1 MPGVGGGAAVEAD
14 GLTRRFGRTLACAD
28 ISLKVPA
35 GGIFAL
41 LGNNGAGKSTFVKM
55 LVGLLRPTAGR
66 AQVLGRPAGDLAA
79 RRQIGYLPENF
90 RYPDWA
96 TGAEVLGFHATLAEI
111 APVRRRARVADALH
125 RVGLGQA
132 GGALVRTYSK
142 GMQQRLGLA
151 CALLGEP
158 PLLFLDEPTSALD
171 PVGRRDVREILQ
183 ALRAEGRTVFLNS
196 HLLSEVEMVS
206 DAAAIIR
213 GGRVAAAGTLAE
225 LLGTAHEAEVRLGGG
240 AALEAAVAALAVRW
254 PVRERQAEGAGVRL
268 VVGLAVPEDVADV
281 AAAVVAA
288 GGRLLGLQARTR
300 SLEDVFI
307 ELVRA

>member
-1 MPGVGGGAAVEAD
+1 MSGSAAVVAE
-14 GLTRRFGRTLACAD
+14 GLSRRFGRTLACAD
-28 ISLKVPA
+28 ISLVVPE

-55 LVGLLRPTAGR
+55 LVGLIRPSAGR
-66 AQVLGRPAGDLAA
+66 ARVLGRPAGAVAA
-79 RRQIGYLPENF
+79 RRAIGYLPETF

-96 TGAEVLGFHATLAEI
+96 TGAEVLRFHAALADM
-111 APVRRRARVADALH
+111 APLRRRARVADALD

-196 HLLSEVEMVS
+196 HLLSEVELVS
-206 DAAAIIR
+206 DAAAVIR
-213 GGRVAAAGTLAE
+213 GGRLAAAGSMAD
-225 LLGTAHEAEVRLGGG
+225 LLGARHEAEVALGPGEG
-240 AALEAAVAALAVRW
+240 MAAAVAAVQARW
-254 PVRERQAEGAGVRL
+254 PLRERLADATGVRL
-268 VVGLAVPEDVADV
+268 VVALDEPGEAADL
-281 AAAVVAA
+281 AAAVVGA

-300 SLEDVFI
+300 SLEDVFL